1 MRLEDIEDVDRLKK
15 INRALMARVESAMDQ
30 QGNAF
35 SLFETALQLEGQV
48 RRRTDELSNALHT
61 VERANADLAK
71 AKELAEQTNV
81 AKTRFLAA
89 ASHDILQPLNAAL
102 LSLSVLTD
110 MQQTDAGRNL
120 ATQIERSL
128 ETMNDLLK
136 TLLDISKLDAGV
148 IKPKSE
154 AISLNDVYERLASDF
169 IPIAREN
176 KLRLKFRSADH
187 QVTSDR
193 TMLRRIL
200 QNLISNALK
209 YTLEGGVLVSARR
222 CKGQIAIDIIDTGP
236 GIPVSHQE
244 TIFDEFHR
252 GPLPTGH
259 DRDSGSGLGL
269 GLSIVRRTIN
279 TLGHQ
284 LEMRSIEGKG
294 TRFRILL
301 PLSVKPDQHIRH
313 KRAAIRSNTSR
324 LAGAKVL
331 LVENDPAG
339 TFAAM
344 TLFESWECNTRTA
357 RSSADVLTL
366 LKKSSWVPDII
377 VADLHLDHGDLGTR
391 AVEYTRNHLEKDIPA
406 LIVTADPSLD
416 LEKNLK
422 KQGMEMMNKPL
433 RPANLRALMSHII
446 ENNSRLK

>member
-1 MRLEDIEDVDRLKK
+1 MRLKDIEDVDRLKK

-35 SLFETALQLEGQV
+35 SLFETAMQLEGQV
-48 RRRTDELSNALHT
+48 RRRTDELSNALYT
-61 VERANADLAK
+61 VERANADLAIS
-71 AKELAEQTNV
+71 KELAEQANV

-110 MQQTDAGRNL
+110 MQQTDGGRKL
-120 ATQIERSL
+120 AKQIERSL

-169 IPIAREN
+169 NPQAGE
-176 KLRLKFRSADH
+176 KGLRLKFRSADH

-193 TMLRRIL
+193 TLLRRIL

-209 YTLEGGVLVSARR
+209 YTQEGGVLVSARH
-222 CKGQIAIDIIDTGP
+222 CNGQVAIDIIDTGP
-236 GIPVSHQE
+236 GIPISHQE
-244 TIFDEFHR
+244 AVFEEFQR

-269 GLSIVRRTIN
+269 GLSIVRRSIN

-284 LEMRSIEGKG
+284 LEMRSVEGKG

-301 PLSVKPDQHIRH
+301 PMSVKPDRNTRL
-313 KRAAIRSNTSR
+313 KRAAIRSNASR
-324 LAGAKVL
+324 LVGANVL
-331 LVENDPAG
+331 LVENDPAV

-344 TLFESWECNTRTA
+344 TLFESWGCNTRIA
-357 RSSADVLTL
+357 KNSAEVFSVL
-366 LKKSSWVPDII
+366 KNNSWTPDII
-377 VADLHLDHGDLGTR
+377 VADLHLDHGELGTK
-391 AVEYTRNHLEKDIPA
+391 AVENARSQLEHHVPA

-416 LEKNLK
+416 LEKSLK

-446 ENNSRLK
+446 NPDTRSQ